1 MQKRA
6 IRLTLFALLLLTGI
20 GASYVIWDI
29 QQRLDILFDS
39 GRDLEARL
47 DRVTAAVAALGGAQQ
62 AYVAPGQIDDPW
74 FSRVTS
80 LVRELTDESAALGRH
95 SHSPGASTKLRM
107 FLDGLQALVRADSR
121 ARENLNLGQE
131 LMAADLIYS
140 EARDALAGMSAV
152 IGDLREAEAV
162 ARGAERNALIT
173 DAAKVAGGTAVLW
186 LVGLILLTRLP
197 SQTGPPIGAPLAAAA
212 TITPAPAPV
221 APAGNTTAQ
230 AAGHLSHGAA
240 GGPALSRVTPP
251 P

>member
-173 DAAKVAGGTAVLW
+173 DAAKRSTAYKDITDYVLHNGPYVV
-186 LVGLILLTRLP
+186 LYQPTEPFGLRSNVKGFVWSPMDWTDF
-197 SQTGPPIGAPLAAAA
+197 AA
-212 TITPAPAPV
+212 I
-221 APAGNTTAQ
+221 
-230 AAGHLSHGAA
+230 SK
-240 GGPALSRVTPP
+240 
-251 P
+251 

>member
-6 IRLTLFALLLLTGI
+6 IRRTLFALLLLAGI

-107 FLDGLQALVRADSR
+107 F
-121 ARENLNLGQE
+121 
-131 LMAADLIYS
+131 
-140 EARDALAGMSAV
+140 
-152 IGDLREAEAV
+152 
-162 ARGAERNALIT
+162 
-173 DAAKVAGGTAVLW
+173 
-186 LVGLILLTRLP
+186 
-197 SQTGPPIGAPLAAAA
+197 PPIGAPGAAAA

-221 APAGNTTAQ
+221 ARAVNTSAEPAVHLSEAAAVCTAISRITDARALPDVLARAATVID
-230 AAGHLSHGAA
+230 AAGIVVWLSAGEELFAVAAHGYSA
-240 GGPALSRVTPP
+240 
-251 P
+251 